1 MAPRP
6 RSILHLSIRRGLG
19 RGRSGRRIPG
29 PLGRPSRVEIAIH
42 QVREVRFV
50 KQETLRRIDATLSYV
65 ESDGTRSLRVVKQ
78 GS

>member
-1 MAPRP
+1 MTDTLLPVELRLPAPLP
-6 RSILHLSIRRGLG
+6 GL
-19 RGRSGRRIPG
+19 
-29 PLGRPSRVEIAIH
+29 

-65 ESDGTRSLRVVKQ
+65 ESDGTRSLRVGKQ